1 MVERTEAK
9 GLDEFEGTVESVEKV
24 ESKIDNSDGSKAY
37 QYEVVMNT
45 DASSTGKMYNWL
57 RIPKTA
63 TEVSVPDGSVIDRF
77 IQELEV
83 LDRSLKKEENVKDV
97 LDWMVGKK
105 FRFVR
110 KKLGKAFDGKEA
122 ADYWV
127 PAQIIK

>member
-9 GLDEFEGTVESVEKV
+9 GLDEFEGTVKSVEKV

-37 QYEVVMNT
+37 QYEVLMET
-45 DASSTGKMYNWL
+45 DASSTGKMHNWL

-63 TEVSVPDGSVIDRF
+63 TETSVPDGSVLDRF

-83 LDRSLKKEENVKDV
+83 LDKTLRKKDKVEDV
-97 LDWMVGKK
+97 LTWMIEKK
-105 FRFVR
+105 FKFVK

-127 PAQIIK
+127 PVQILN

>member
-9 GLDEFEGTVESVEKV
+9 GLDEFEGTVESVTKV
-24 ESKIDNSDGSKAY
+24 ESKIDNADGTKAY
-37 QYEVVMNT
+37 QYEVLMGT
-45 DASSTGKMYNWL
+45 EASSTGKMYNWL

-63 TEVSVPDGSVIDRF
+63 TDTSVPDGSVIDRF

-83 LDRSLKKEENVKDV
+83 LDRKLKKEENVADV
-97 LDWMVGKK
+97 LNWMVGKK
-105 FRFVR
+105 FKFVR

-127 PAQIIK
+127 PVAILD